1 MRIREVV
8 TDLMAR
14 LKSRFPDAE
23 LLSVDEWA
31 TGMVVLHVFTKHKD
45 GGDLIEAVLDR
56 VTEILVDD
64 EISIAIVPER
74 EKSAK
79 RAA

>member
-1 MRIREVV
+1 
-8 TDLMAR
+8 MAR

-23 LLSVDEWA
+23 LVSVDEWD
-31 TGMVVLHVFTKHKD
+31 TGMVALNVFTQHED

-64 EISIAIVPER
+64 EISIAIIPQR
-74 EKSAK
+74 QKSAQQ
-79 RAA
+79 AA